1 MCKEQ
6 KWKFV
11 SMISSPTE
19 RGPIKI
25 HKPNSRI
32 IWVVN
37 GQNATGCRLSKL
49 NKNVLYSVYNSPTPS
64 VYNRI
69 YERFKNQKTIPINQD
84 TRLASFDVTDM
95 YTNIP
100 TTDSIQL
107 LTQNSKKMW

>member
-1 MCKEQ
+1 
-6 KWKFV
+6 
-11 SMISSPTE
+11 MISSPTE
-19 RGPIKI
+19 RGLIKI
-25 HKPNSRI
+25 RKPNSSI

-107 LTQNSKKMW
+107 LTQNSKNCGETRK